1 MNDFFFWRL
10 TIFILTLG
18 ACVLAERLAP
28 RRVRVASAVS
38 RSAVNLGLLLVSFV
52 VVRLLV
58 PFAPIETAYRVE
70 GARWGL
76 LNLVSIWLPLKI
88 LLTCAILDLAIYV
101 QHRVFHAVPALWR
114 LHAIHHSDLDL
125 DASSGVRFHPLELA
139 LSTLWKCAVASF
151 FGLHFLGVALYEVL
165 LSSSAIFNHSNLH
178 LGFLDH
184 LVRLVAVT
192 PDLHRVHHSPSRE
205 ETDSNF
211 GGIVPWW
218 DRLFGTYRPE
228 PKEDHSTMTLGLS
241 GARSQD
247 ALGLGALLA
256 RPFKRSA

>member
-1 MNDFFFWRL
+1 VNDYFLWRVA
-10 TIFILTLG
+10 IFALTLG
-18 ACVLAERLAP
+18 ACAVLERLAP
-28 RRVRVASAVS
+28 RRTRVAASWP
-38 RSAVNLGLLLVSFV
+38 RSWANLGLLAASFV
-52 VVRLLV
+52 VVRILV
-58 PFAPIETAYRVE
+58 PFAPVETAYRVE

-76 LNLVSIWLPLKI
+76 LNLASIWLPLKI
-88 LLTCAILDLAIYV
+88 LLTLVVLDLAIYV

-114 LHAIHHSDLDL
+114 LHAVHHSDLDL
-125 DASSGVRFHPLELA
+125 DASSGVRFHPLEIV
-139 LSTLWKCAVASF
+139 LSTLWKCAIAAF

-165 LSSSAIFNHSNLH
+165 LSSSAIFNHANIH

-184 LVRLVAVT
+184 FARLFVVT

-218 DRLFGTYRPE
+218 DRLLGTYRPD
-228 PKEDHSTMTLGLS
+228 PKEDHSSMTLGLS
-241 GARSQD
+241 GARAPGD
-247 ALGLGALLA
+247 LGLGALLA